1 MIIPFFTM
9 VVPVVNVL
17 MDALT
22 VVGDVVFLMTFMS
35 VLCLAILLCTFG
47 TQQALQRWQCTV
59 EVSIQAMMHVTGV
72 LCCVFT
78 IIATLHFLLSVFA
91 QTHSPIVNATAS

>member
-1 MIIPFFTM
+1 MPIA
-9 VVPVVNVL
+9 NVL

-22 VVGDVVFLMTFMS
+22 VVGFVVFLMIIMS
-35 VLCLAILLCTFG
+35 GVCLMILVCTFG

-59 EVSIQAMMHVTGV
+59 EVSTQAMMHMTGV

-78 IIATLHFLLSVFA
+78 IIAALHFLLSVFA
-91 QTHSPIVNATAS
+91 PTRSPIVNATAF